1 VLFNPSLLDKLYL
14 PLPIIYSDDV
24 VMSRGNRNFHLR
36 LFIKGGALQYG
47 IRAVVLRPRKQ
58 SESYCNLGK
67 LQYGI
72 RAVCSGDR
80 KT

>member
-36 LFIKGGALQYG
+36 LFEKGGALHL
-47 IRAVVLRPRKQ
+47 ALDPMVVVTGVATL
-58 SESYCNLGK
+58 E
-67 LQYGI
+67 
-72 RAVCSGDR
+72 
-80 KT
+80 

>member
-36 LFIKGGALQYG
+36 LFVKGGALQL
-47 IRAVVLRPRKQ
+47 A
-58 SESYCNLGK
+58 
-67 LQYGI
+67 
-72 RAVCSGDR
+72 CSALLHLDV
-80 KT
+80 KMLAALVMAA